1 MLSAPDPKLS
11 QRQVCDQYDQLR
23 TSIVDRLFT
32 GMQRTVVSCAKCS
45 YQSLTYNPF
54 MTISLACK
62 TSIDSAI
69 REHLSEVKTDGQ
81 YKCDKC
87 KRESKARV
95 SHEFVRLPP
104 FLLLHVKRFD
114 DLLTKIDSK
123 ILYPSQMDL
132 RQHIQPDTDLS
143 LLGSTNYELIGLT
156 VHQGTIN
163 AGHYIAYVKREN
175 TWYQF
180 NDERYRIES
189 EREAL
194 SQQAYL
200 LFYRQI

>member
-1 MLSAPDPKLS
+1 MFSKSSKQKQWVINPELKKLVRKKFDPITQHDSHEFMVYLLEQLQDEETLSSAVFSAPDPKLS
-11 QRQVCDQYDQLR
+11 QRQVCEQYDQLR

-32 GMQRTVVSCAKCS
+32 GMQRTAVSCAKCS

-62 TSIDSAI
+62 TSVDSAI

-114 DLLTKIDSK
+114 DLLTKINSK
-123 ILYPSQMDL
+123 IMYPS
-132 RQHIQPDTDLS
+132 
-143 LLGSTNYELIGLT
+143 
-156 VHQGTIN
+156 
-163 AGHYIAYVKREN
+163 
-175 TWYQF
+175 
-180 NDERYRIES
+180 
-189 EREAL
+189 
-194 SQQAYL
+194 
-200 LFYRQI
+200 